1 MKNLKSSDMNPMTP
15 SIMIN
20 AGVRLATPVSTSEIW
35 GKQAFSGASALIWT
49 APAAISGTN
58 ATQKCN
64 AIWGT
69 CGRSAPLQPVGVPFV
84 EMHC

>member
-1 MKNLKSSDMNPMTP
+1 MKNIHTSDMNPMVP
-15 SIMIN
+15 FILNHAS
-20 AGVRLATPVSTSEIW
+20 ARLTTPVSTSEIW

-49 APAAISGTN
+49 APTAISGTN
-58 ATQKCN
+58 ATQECN

-69 CGRSAPLQPVGVPFV
+69 CGRSAPLQPVGLPFV